1 MCMWF
6 FLWLTDVVYWMTKI
20 NTIPWVTIFEIDQ
33 LDLAAE
39 SWEDT
44 GPLGVHPQQAAPL
57 QTLHPCLL
65 LPGPV
70 VPKTPQKMGS

>member
-6 FLWLTDVVYWMTKI
+6 FLWLTDVVYWMNKI
-20 NTIPWVTIFEIDQ
+20 NTNPWVTIFEIDQ
-33 LDLAAE
+33 LDIAAE
-39 SWEDT
+39 SGKDT
-44 GPLGVHPQQAAPL
+44 GPLGDHPQQAAPL

-70 VPKTPQKMGS
+70 VP

>member
-6 FLWLTDVVYWMTKI
+6 FLWLTDVVYWMNKI

-33 LDLAAE
+33 LDIVAE

-44 GPLGVHPQQAAPL
+44 GTLGVHPQQGAPL

-65 LPGPV
+65 LPDPI
-70 VPKTPQKMGS
+70 VP